1 MTTSP
6 CDLKTTSSRNS
17 REDDRDMGGQE
28 EFSVRVFS
36 STDWG
41 SQFPT
46 RSVVCVPI
54 PISTL
59 SLAAMAEIHKVNYS
73 KLVWLRPPQ
82 PRLGSFGIRSMGH
95 FSRAIA
101 IIREI
106 YSTVVA
112 EFYSI
117 STAQMRIL

>member
-1 MTTSP
+1 
-6 CDLKTTSSRNS
+6 
-17 REDDRDMGGQE
+17 MGGQE

-59 SLAAMAEIHKVNYS
+59 SLAAMAEIHQVNYS
-73 KLVWLRPPQ
+73 QLVWLRPSQ

-112 EFYSI
+112 EFFIYSANAYTLNVNTYCTQDDLI
-117 STAQMRIL
+117 

>member
-82 PRLGSFGIRSMGH
+82 PVWEALASDPWVISPVRLRLSER
-95 FSRAIA
+95 
-101 IIREI
+101 
-106 YSTVVA
+106 YTV
-112 EFYSI
+112 
-117 STAQMRIL
+117 L